1 MGHKHIVV
9 CDGCDKEELIAR
21 PEGEGPPTFESVTVS
36 IKAGPD
42 TAFDLCPA
50 CYRRLINV
58 ADPRKWSRVTDVA
71 QAA

>member
-9 CDGCDKEELIAR
+9 CDGCDKEELIVR
-21 PEGEGPPTFESVTVS
+21 PEGEAPPTFQSVTVS

-50 CYRRLINV
+50 CYSHLIDAAN
-58 ADPRKWSRVTDVA
+58 PRKWVRCKP
-71 QAA
+71 AAAA